1 VSARSRFPAKKT
13 ACAPLALLA
22 AAFLACA
29 SAQAAP
35 ADAPRGADRLEQ
47 LDPATVAFVLGNVQ
61 FVLLHE
67 LAHLVIHEKDVPIIG
82 PEETA
87 ADYIAATVLILGEQL
102 DDDAKD
108 RAIRSLLAAA
118 EAFSL
123 SWQMGSELGSQVRY
137 WGAHALSI
145 QRYHQIICLLYGSN
159 PEVFNDLPGRVGMP
173 NVRKLD
179 CSTEFARAAR
189 STQWLLNQYGR
200 QEGDPAGAEIGVSY
214 AATDTLV
221 TSRLLDEVQK
231 ASVLENTIRRFS
243 ERFTLDRPMT
253 VVARHCR
260 QPESAWVPES
270 RELVICH
277 ELLEGLYQ
285 LSLRRDSAVAL
296 GTGRIGD

>member
-1 VSARSRFPAKKT
+1 MLITPYGSARTVA
-13 ACAPLALLA
+13 ALLFA
-22 AAFLACA
+22 TLLACA
-29 SAQAAP
+29 AVRAAA
-35 ADAPRGADRLEQ
+35 ADTPRGADRLEQ
-47 LDPATVAFVLGNVQ
+47 IDPATVNFVLGNVQ

-87 ADYIAATVLILGEQL
+87 ADYIATTVLILGERL
-102 DDDAKD
+102 DDDAKE

-123 SWQMGSELGSQVRY
+123 SWQMGSELGTQVRY

-159 PEVFNDLPGRVGMP
+159 PEIFIDLPGRVGMP

-189 STQWLLNQYGR
+189 STRWLLEQYGR
-200 QEGDPAGAEIGVSY
+200 HEGDPPGAEIRFVY
-214 AATDTLV
+214 APTDTLV
-221 TSRLLDEVQK
+221 TSRLLDEVRK
-231 ASVLENTIRRFS
+231 SGVLERTIQRFN
-243 ERFTLDRPMT
+243 ERFALDRPMT
-253 VVARHCR
+253 VVTRNCR
-260 QPESAWVPES
+260 TPESAWLPES
-270 RELVICH
+270 RELLICH

-285 LSLRRDSAVAL
+285 LSLRRDSAVAR
-296 GTGRIGD
+296 GGPGQGD

>member
-1 VSARSRFPAKKT
+1 MSPEILT
-13 ACAPLALLA
+13 ACARSTRPSIALLLAVFLVCMADRSA
-22 AAFLACA
+22 AAG
-29 SAQAAP
+29 
-35 ADAPRGADRLEQ
+35 APRGAERLEQ
-47 LDPATVAFVLGNVQ
+47 LDPATVSFVLGNVQ

-102 DDDAKD
+102 DDAAKE

-118 EAFSL
+118 EAFAL
-123 SWQMGSELGSQVRY
+123 SWQMGSELGTQVRY

-189 STQWLLNQYGR
+189 GTQWLLREFGR
-200 QEGDPAGAEIGVSY
+200 QDSGPPGAEISMRY
-214 AATDTLV
+214 SAADTLV
-221 TSRLLDEVQK
+221 TSRLLEEVRK
-231 ASVLENTIRRFS
+231 AEVLENTIGRFK
-243 ERFTLDRPMT
+243 ERFALEQPMT
-253 VVARHCR
+253 IVVRHCR

-270 RELVICH
+270 RELLICH

-285 LSLRRDSAVAL
+285 LSLRRESAVAQRAR
-296 GTGRIGD
+296 GNAD